1 MPLEFY
7 LMSKHRST
15 LSAQGEETSVTSVV
29 YGEDEQHNGEYS
41 DKGEFRRM
49 SDVNGRA
56 TDEQPRSSW
65 IVNFFNNSIFFWLST
80 FFAPGIQVCPSCHPI
95 SVPNS

>member
-1 MPLEFY
+1 
-7 LMSKHRST
+7 MSKHRST

-65 IVNFFNNSIFFWLST
+65 IVNFFKNSIFFWLST